1 MLKVNNYQGT
11 IVSIV
16 CDYMSQIVRIEVRL
30 PDDHWAG
37 EVTRN
42 NPNTVLQIIETMPL
56 GKGRGTAQIA
66 AEQDLL
72 SDLENLRG
80 VERVNLLGDN
90 KASVTIAS
98 GGGGFIKPLRIV
110 GVVPRTPFDVID
122 GWADWTIQCS
132 TEQAKQLVK
141 EIELQ
146 KIQMKLKST
155 RSNQEKLLTSRQR
168 EVFELALRRGYWTS
182 PRKITLTDLSVEL
195 GISKSTLSVML
206 HSIECK
212 VIDKY
217 YQEIFV

>member
-42 NPNTVLQIIETMPL
+42 NPNSVLQIIETMPL

-66 AEQDLL
+66 AEQELL

-80 VERVNLLGDN
+80 VERVNFLGDN

-146 KIQMKLKST
+146 KIQMRLKST

-168 EVFELALRRGYWTS
+168 EVFELALRRGYWAA

>member
-80 VERVNLLGDN
+80 VEKVNLLGDN

>member
-1 MLKVNNYQGT
+1 M
-11 IVSIV
+11 IVSTV

-30 PDDHWAG
+30 PNGHWAG

-42 NPNTVLQIIETMPL
+42 HPNLVLQIIETMPL

-66 AEQDLL
+66 AEQELL
-72 SDLENLRG
+72 SDLGNLSG
-80 VERVNLLGDN
+80 IETVNLLGDD

-98 GGGGFIKPLRIV
+98 GGGGFIRPLRTV

-132 TEQAKQLVK
+132 SEQAKQLVN
-141 EIELQ
+141 EIELENL
-146 KIQMKLKST
+146 QMKLKST
-155 RSNQEKLLTSRQR
+155 RSSEEKLLTTRQR
-168 EVFELALRRGYWTS
+168 EVFELAFRRGYWTA
-182 PRKITLTDLSVEL
+182 PREVTLTDLSTEL

-206 HSIECK
+206 HSIESK

-217 YQEIFV
+217 YDEILS

>member
-1 MLKVNNYQGT
+1 M
-11 IVSIV
+11 IVSTV

-30 PDDHWAG
+30 PNGHWAG

-42 NPNTVLQIIETMPL
+42 HPNLVLQIIETMPL

-66 AEQDLL
+66 AEQELL
-72 SDLENLRG
+72 SDLGNLSG
-80 VERVNLLGDN
+80 IETVNLLGDD

-98 GGGGFIKPLRIV
+98 GGGGFIRPLRTV

-132 TEQAKQLVK
+132 SEQAKQLVN
-141 EIELQ
+141 EIELENL
-146 KIQMKLKST
+146 QMKLKST
-155 RSNQEKLLTSRQR
+155 RSSEEKLLTARQR
-168 EVFELALRRGYWTS
+168 EVFELAFRRGYWTA
-182 PRKITLTDLSVEL
+182 PREVTLTDLSTEL

-206 HSIECK
+206 HSIESK

-217 YQEIFV
+217 YDEILS